1 MAQANLG
8 TDLALELIDSRA
20 LSIYR
25 ARDEERRSV
34 DGGRGLR
41 IRDFVTAEGRD
52 NLGQALT
59 TRLLTPK
66 GELAPLGH
74 PAYGSRLHEII
85 GQLNTATTRNLAKLF
100 VIESLKAERRVGKI
114 QSVEVT
120 PHPVN
125 RFLIRIAISVKPIGD
140 DAVIATAFELEL

>member
-25 ARDEERRSV
+25 AKDADRRIVS
-34 DGGRGLR
+34 GGRGVR
-41 IRDFVTAEGRD
+41 VRDFVTVGGRD
-52 NLGQALT
+52 NLGQALV

-74 PAYGSRLHEII
+74 PAYGSRLHEVI
-85 GQLNTATTRNLAKLF
+85 GQLNTPTTRNLAKLF
-100 VIESLKAERRVGKI
+100 IIESLKAERRI
-114 QSVEVT
+114 ESIESVEVT
-120 PHPVN
+120 PHPVE
-125 RFLIRIAISVKPIGD
+125 RSLILIAISVKPVGSD
-140 DAVIATAFELEL
+140 VVIDTAFELEL

>member
-8 TDLALELIDSRA
+8 TDLALELLDSRA

-25 ARDEERRSV
+25 AKDEERQTV
-34 DGGRGLR
+34 TGGRRLR
-41 IRDFVTAEGRD
+41 VRDFVTVDGRE

-66 GELAPLGH
+66 GELGPLGH
-74 PAYGSRLHEII
+74 PAYGSRLHEVI
-85 GQLNTATTRNLAKLF
+85 GQLNTPTTRNLAKLF
-100 VIESLKAERRVGKI
+100 VIESLKAERRVEAI
-114 QSVEVT
+114 ESVEVT

-125 RFLIRIAISVKPIGD
+125 RFLLRIAISVKPVGG